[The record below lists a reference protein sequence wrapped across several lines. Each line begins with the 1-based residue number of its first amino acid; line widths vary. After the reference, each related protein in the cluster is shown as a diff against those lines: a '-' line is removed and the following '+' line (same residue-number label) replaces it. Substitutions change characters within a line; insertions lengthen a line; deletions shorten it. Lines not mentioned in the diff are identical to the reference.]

1 MLNNDVN
8 FKQNGLYELF
18 KKEGTFYRDTFE
30 RLEGFETFEA
40 NYDPKRSSINRH
52 KIKSTAEQPQSNMR
66 STIKEPRPTL

>member
-30 RLEGFETFEA
+30 RL
-40 NYDPKRSSINRH
+40 
-52 KIKSTAEQPQSNMR
+52 
-66 STIKEPRPTL
+66 